1 MALNFKSVSDGSI
14 NPKRLYSFEEV
25 NEEKDKKQNPIP
37 EPIEEI
43 EAFDAAEYWEAINDR
58 DKRIE
63 SLYTEKEV
71 LSLEKIE
78 QITKYDLLLKDFEY
92 LKQKIQEN
100 DHKYVENCRKHE
112 KIISNLEQKFVE
124 IKDKLEKSTKLIES
138 FEDSNKMLENLVRE
152 CKNDGVDVSEETV
165 DFQANLEKNYEQMIM
180 IESASTNIYKESM
193 ESLKANYEE
202 KLNDLKRTYEEK
214 LQNQNKD
221 KNIEEFKEKLT
232 KELENMREAADLLR
246 QDKNFFEEKAKSLGY
261 GNLDEA
267 LEQNKLLWGEINNL
281 RKIQETYK
289 NENELLHH
297 ELDSSIEKFDKKEK
311 DFKEILNE
319 KEQLFESLQ
328 MKFEEKIK
336 GFQQEIE
343 EKNNE
348 ISQISLKNKEF
359 EEEIKDLKNKVE
371 KEKLALNLVQA
382 KYEESLQKIH
392 KDSESMKKMLQS
404 LKENDK
410 NLSEYLQEITK
421 IKSSKIQ
428 HMKILT
434 IIIQK
439 LNSLKIECSETK
451 DFSEKS
457 KNQLF
462 NLLKNNLETQ
472 LSSYI
477 ETFKRDSQIRI
488 QKYKPDFLSKKGV
501 ECKEQLNIS
510 RNMTTMESETEN
522 QKNSL
527 TSEQRPVN
535 FLNKNEKTLNL
546 RISSS
551 EIHDFSEFIQT
562 KELFL
567 KPTSEKTIQNDD
579 KWTKD
584 LKNLKESFTNLQG
597 EHMKIAEIVDE
608 KMKGSTKARNEYVLF
623 NYFEKLFDRLSLSLQ
638 KENEIKSMIHLLDE
652 KFDRNVK
659 EPASQKSE
667 IDSLRSR
674 NLRLTQELKEKNE
687 ALNLIENE
695 KNEYKN
701 NCKELQIQ
709 LDFKKVQSKYI
720 KENSEIT
727 NIKPNIDVS
736 EIYNKYLKGKPM
748 NLKINPR
755 QNEIQ
760 AKHLTVTPRT
770 PTTLG
775 KEVNKTITKIIFDN
789 QKTKNGK
796 QGSLNTS
803 LKDSENDK
811 RSNHNY

>member
-1 MALNFKSVSDGSI
+1 MAFNSKSVSDGSI
-14 NPKRLYSFEEV
+14 IPGRLYSFEEL
-25 NEEKDKKQNPIP
+25 NEEKEKQQNPIP
-37 EPIEEI
+37 EPIEEN
-43 EAFDAAEYWEAINDR
+43 EAFDAGEYWEAINDR

-63 SLYTEKEV
+63 ALYTENEL
-71 LSLEKIE
+71 LSLDKFE
-78 QITKYDLLLKDFEY
+78 QITKYDILIKDFES

-100 DHKYVENCRKHE
+100 DHEYAENCRKYE
-112 KIISNLEQKFVE
+112 KTISNLELKFIE

-152 CKNDGVDVSEETV
+152 CKNDGVDISEETV

-202 KLNDLKRTYEEK
+202 KLNDLKRTFEEK
-214 LQNQNKD
+214 LQNQNKE
-221 KNIEEFKEKLT
+221 KNSEEIKEDLT
-232 KELENMREAADLLR
+232 KQLENMREAADLLR
-246 QDKNFFEEKAKSLGY
+246 QDKNLYEEKAKSMGY
-261 GNLDEA
+261 GSLDEA

-281 RKIQETYK
+281 RKTQETYK

-319 KEQLFESLQ
+319 KEQLFEGLQ
-328 MKFEEKIK
+328 RKFEEKTI

-343 EKNNE
+343 EKNRE
-348 ISQISLKNKEF
+348 LSQISLKNQEF
-359 EEEIKDLKNKVE
+359 EEEIKELKNKVE

-392 KDSESMKKMLQS
+392 KDSESMKKMMQS

-410 NLSEYLQEITK
+410 NSNEYLQEIGK
-421 IKSSKIQ
+421 IKSLKIQ
-428 HMKILT
+428 HTKVLA
-434 IIIQK
+434 IIVQK
-439 LNSLKIECSETK
+439 LNSIKKECSETK
-451 DFSEKS
+451 IFSEESHK
-457 KNQLF
+457 QLF
-462 NLLKNNLETQ
+462 NLLKKKIETQ
-472 LSSYI
+472 LSSYL
-477 ETFKRDSQIRI
+477 EAFKNDSQMKN
-488 QKYKPDFLSKKGV
+488 QKYKPDFLAKKGL
-501 ECKEQLNIS
+501 EFKEQLNIS

-522 QKNSL
+522 PKNSV
-527 TSEQRPVN
+527 TPEQRPVN
-535 FLNKNEKTLNL
+535 FLNKNEKALNMK
-546 RISSS
+546 ISSS
-551 EIHDFSEFIQT
+551 EIHDFSEFIKP
-562 KELFL
+562 KELFQ
-567 KPTSEKTIQNDD
+567 KPISEKTIQNDE
-579 KWTKD
+579 KWTID

-608 KMKGSTKARNEYVLF
+608 KLKGSTKARNEYILF

-652 KFDRNVK
+652 KFDRNFK
-659 EPASQKSE
+659 EPVSQKSE
-667 IDSLRSR
+667 MDSLRAK
-674 NLRLTQELKEKNE
+674 NLRLTQELKERNE
-687 ALNLIENE
+687 ALILVENE

-709 LDFKKVQSKYI
+709 LDFKKVQSIYI
-720 KENSEIT
+720 KENSEIV
-727 NIKPNIDVS
+727 NIKPNYDVS
-736 EIYNKYLKGKPM
+736 EIYHKYLKGKQPL

-755 QNEIQ
+755 QNEIP

-770 PTTLG
+770 PTNVG
-775 KEVNKTITKIIFDN
+775 KEVNKTITKITFDN

-803 LKDSENDK
+803 LKDSEK
-811 RSNHNY
+811 SNHNY